1 MAINKS
7 RVEVLAEVSVPA
19 GGTKAAPAAGGA
31 SLATSTTTLGRS
43 GLNWR
48 IKNGA
53 SAPGAPG
60 IMIIQAYDGAKWF
73 DYQPVAGDTVAN
85 SEYSGSI
92 VLEAY
97 VQGVRCICYGH
108 TTNPV
113 TFELTISA
121 VAG

>member
-7 RVEVLAEVSVPA
+7 RVEVLAEVSVPG

-31 SLATSTTTLGRS
+31 SLAASTTTLGRS
-43 GLNWR
+43 GLNYR
-48 IKNGA
+48 IKNSA
-53 SAPGAPG
+53 TAPGAAG
-60 IMIIQAYDGAKWF
+60 VMTIQAYDGVKWF
-73 DYQPVAGDTVAN
+73 DYYTVSGDTTAS

-92 VLEAY
+92 PLEAY